1 MRQNKKT
8 PNKTLENKAFYVSPD
23 CSNMCSSTTG
33 SSVVVTPRVFSK
45 YIILLGILFYVRA
58 LCAEHFTNLGLIFGH
73 KSINDKLLFKV

>member
-8 PNKTLENKAFYVSPD
+8 SNKTLQNKAFYVSPD
-23 CSNMCSSTTG
+23 CSNMCSSTTE

-58 LCAEHFTNLGLIFGH
+58 LSAEHFSNFGLVFGH